1 MVLELAREYFEP
13 GGNHLH
19 PGGEK
24 KEKEMQPKP
33 EPRSTL
39 WDNFFYKMPISSNGI
54 KLSYLFCWLSWFLNC
69 NSNHLLEYFNVLKII
84 SKQTKTHAFLTSYN
98 HFVYEFT
105 SHTNVFYLDG
115 QFFKNILNFSQAQDF
130 KLSYKHIC
138 TDFFF
143 FTFSVLVLLLVNFQI
158 ISYFAV

>member
-1 MVLELAREYFEP
+1 MISIQKSKK
-13 GGNHLH
+13 
-19 PGGEK
+19 K

-33 EPRSTL
+33 EPWSTL
-39 WDNFFYKMPISSNGI
+39 QDNFFYKMPISSNGI

-105 SHTNVFYLDG
+105 SHTNLFYLDS
-115 QFFKNILNFSQAQDF
+115 QFFKNILQNSHKPKILNFRTNIFALIS
-130 KLSYKHIC
+130 
-138 TDFFF
+138 
-143 FTFSVLVLLLVNFQI
+143 FSSLLVFWC
-158 ISYFAV
+158 FF